1 MNETGHVREGEITIA
16 LTDLV
21 EGSMVLTLKVT
32 QVAPGGN
39 FGREDFTEDNIW
51 DAKYGNSFIISV
63 IGYTTDEI
71 WDGRYGSGNLDKE
84 DYSGDDNYD
93 NDSVE

>member
-1 MNETGHVREGEITIA
+1 
-16 LTDLV
+16 
-21 EGSMVLTLKVT
+21 MVLTLKVT
-32 QVAPGGN
+32 QVSPGGN

-71 WDGRYGSGNLDKE
+71 WDGRYGSGSLDKE
-84 DYSGDDNYD
+84 DYTGDDNYD